1 MAKSKRK
8 RTPKSVLKLPDLE
21 QSRSAVLS
29 SLTSPS
35 SRRTYLESHPFPHY
49 EPHPEVQGVLIRVDE
64 NGRRTAGRFV
74 NRKFQPT
81 KSPRKASAK

>member
-1 MAKSKRK
+1 MSQPATLSECLRTADNAEGRK
-8 RTPKSVLKLPDLE
+8 RLK
-21 QSRSAVLS
+21 A
-29 SLTSPS
+29 
-35 SRRTYLESHPFPHY
+35 YLESQPFPHY
-49 EPHPEVQGVLIRVDE
+49 EPHPEIQGVLIRVDE

>member
-1 MAKSKRK
+1 MSQPATLSECLRTADSAEGRK
-8 RTPKSVLKLPDLE
+8 RLK
-21 QSRSAVLS
+21 
-29 SLTSPS
+29 
-35 SRRTYLESHPFPHY
+35 TYLESQPFPHY
-49 EPHPEVQGVLIRVDE
+49 ELHPETRGMLILVDE